1 MNSLNR
7 LTCLLFLFLFVTIS
21 YSYTANHWLT
31 QWGNPQRTR
40 YFSSDYIPSQ
50 KATRLT
56 KRTIQLPFPIEEL
69 FYTADVTGDG
79 KAEFV
84 SLIQDPPSILI
95 VDLTNESYEQI
106 PLEKSPHLTEEDTE
120 IQYEIIQLVDY
131 DGEPGLE
138 VFCEV
143 LPVVP
148 GSYYDGKPTFYQIVS
163 PRLKKV
169 IHRFSGITIEDRS
182 GDGMWSGSE
191 IASILFKD
199 QTDQWKMAACMSAG
213 HEDYKP
219 RSINIYNI
227 ENGQLEAQ
235 FHTATSTRKISLLKT
250 ESDEILITLWSHTPD
265 NWIRINGEIQY
276 DEDGNKINVS
286 EILDEKV
293 VTDKEGY
300 SICLNYNGSLNEDAL
315 QLRWY
320 SKIVDY
326 CSINS
331 AIIQDSL
338 NRNLAVDLWHIVR
351 AWDPLSAGGICIFD
365 LETGETINEFQAD
378 EGLSFEHIIA
388 PPHSDRIYT
397 RIYELPHLVQYN
409 IQNGESKIVELSDNS
424 IVQLELIGAADMDGG
439 GEYDIVVMSNASG
452 EFELI
457 VLDTD
462 LNEKT
467 SIPIPPSYKT
477 AVFGDANQDGY
488 PEVYLIDQNTNQS
501 LTIIEYGNPSS
512 FFPFNDYK

>member
-1 MNSLNR
+1 MVHAIGKSPKN
-7 LTCLLFLFLFVTIS
+7 TIFFID
-21 YSYTANHWLT
+21 H
-31 QWGNPQRTR
+31 
-40 YFSSDYIPSQ
+40 IPSQ
-50 KATRLT
+50 KATLLT
-56 KRTIQLPFPIEEL
+56 KRTIQLPFPIEGF

-84 SLIQDPPSILI
+84 SLIQDPLSILI
-95 VDLTNESYEQI
+95 VNLEDETYELI
-106 PLEKSPHLTEEDTE
+106 PLEKSPHLTEQDTE
-120 IQYEIIQLVDY
+120 IKYEIIQLVDY

-338 NRNLAVDLWHIVR
+338 NRNLAVDLWHVIR
-351 AWDPLSAGGICIFD
+351 AWDPLSAGGIRIFD

-439 GEYDIVVMSNASG
+439 GEYDIVVISNASG

-488 PEVYLIDQNTNQS
+488 PKSI
-501 LTIIEYGNPSS
+501 
-512 FFPFNDYK
+512 